1 MHKSKLIQH
10 LQLLNEAELKRLLP
24 FLKSPIY
31 NANPRIVDLYL
42 LLRKWHPD
50 YQHPKL
56 EKEKVFQ
63 QLFPNRP
70 YDHQKLLNLMS
81 AFTALLRQYL
91 QYLQLEKEEHTQDQL
106 LLRALAER
114 PSAYPVFTK
123 EIAHAHQTLDGLPY
137 RNANFYYQKF
147 YLNRFYFNHPE
158 TDQFNLSK
166 AEYEEAMQ
174 QLDRSFLLDKLSFSC
189 EVKAREKPLDE
200 QYNIW
205 LLPEIRAGIA
215 DYPVDN
221 PMTGAY
227 LAMLDLLES
236 GNRTAYYQLKKL
248 FENNLSSFHR
258 QQQQYLLQSL
268 INYAIKQGNSGEQA
282 FVLENLQLYQLGL
295 THALFLE
302 HQRLNDMTYISIV
315 NIALRAE
322 ERDWCHRFI
331 EDYAHYLPMHTRKDA
346 RALATAL
353 WHYANQQPEEATTLL
368 QEVNFLN
375 IYYQI
380 QARVLLIKIFVEA
393 DRAGNDHTDLV
404 LAQIDAFERYL
415 RRNDKVGKAQKE
427 ALLNFALYTRRIAKS
442 RLEPSFIQLQP
453 ELRKEMEQRNTLY
466 NKSWLLHLL
475 AD

>member
-1 MHKSKLIQH
+1 MYKSKLVQH
-10 LQLLNEAELKRLLP
+10 LRLLNQAELKRLLQ

-31 NANPRIVDLYL
+31 NANPRIVNFYL
-42 LLRKWHPD
+42 LVRKWYPD
-50 YQHPKL
+50 YRHAKL
-56 EKEKVFQ
+56 QKEKVFQ
-63 QLFPNRP
+63 QLFPDRS

-91 QYLQLEKEEHTQDQL
+91 QVLQLEKEEHTQDQL

-123 EIAHAHQTLDGLPY
+123 ETANAHQTLEGLPY
-137 RNANFYYQKF
+137 RNADFYYQKF
-147 YLNRFYFNHPE
+147 QLNRLYFNHPE

-166 AEYEEAMQ
+166 VEYEEAMR
-174 QLDRSFLLDKLSFSC
+174 QLDRSFMLDKLSFSC

-236 GNRTAYYQLKKL
+236 GNAAAYYQLKEL

-268 INYAIKQGNSGEQA
+268 INYTIKQGNSGDGG
-282 FVLENLQLYQLGL
+282 FVFENLQLYQLGL
-295 THALFLE
+295 RHALLLE

-315 NIALRAE
+315 NVALRAKE
-322 ERDWCHRFI
+322 IAWCQKFI
-331 EDYAHYLPMHTRKDA
+331 EDYAPYLPVHNRKDA
-346 RALATAL
+346 KALATAL
-353 WHYANQQPEEATTLL
+353 WHYANRQPEMATKLL
-368 QEVNFLN
+368 QEVSFLN

-393 DRAGNDHTDLV
+393 GLQGEDHTELI
-404 LAQIDAFERYL
+404 LAQADAFERYL
-415 RRNDKVGKAQKE
+415 RRNDKVAKGQKE
-427 ALLNFALYTRRIAKS
+427 ALLNFAFYIKKISKL
-442 RLEPSFIQLQP
+442 RLEPTFPQLKA
-453 ELRKEMEQRNTLY
+453 ELRKEMEQRNALY
-466 NKSWLLHLL
+466 NKAWLLHLL
-475 AD
+475 I

>member
-1 MHKSKLIQH
+1 MHRSKLIQH
-10 LQLLNEAELKRLLP
+10 LQLLNEVELKRLLP

-50 YQHPKL
+50 YQHARL
-56 EKEKVFQ
+56 QKEKIFQ
-63 QLFPNRP
+63 QLFPERT

-81 AFTALLRQYL
+81 AFTALIRQYL
-91 QYLQLEKEEHTQDQL
+91 QLLQLEKEEHTQNQL

-114 PSAYPVFTK
+114 RSAYSIFTK
-123 EIAHAHQTLDGLPY
+123 ETAHAHQTLDELPY
-137 RNANFYYQKF
+137 RNANFYHQKF
-147 YLNRFYFNHPE
+147 QLNRLYFNHPE

-166 AEYEEAMQ
+166 AEYEEAMR

-200 QYNIW
+200 QYHIW

-236 GNRTAYYQLKKL
+236 DNMTAYYQLKER

-268 INYAIKQGNSGEQA
+268 INYTIKQGNSGNKA
-282 FVLENLQLYQLGL
+282 FVFENLQLYQLGL
-295 THALFLE
+295 KHDLFLE

-315 NIALRAE
+315 NIALRAKE
-322 ERDWCHRFI
+322 IDWCLEFI
-331 EDYAHYLPMHTRKDA
+331 EDYTPFLPEHTRKDA
-346 RALATAL
+346 QALATAL
-353 WHYANQQPEEATTLL
+353 WHYACQEPEKATILL

-375 IYYQI
+375 VYYQI

-393 DRAGNDHTDLV
+393 SQERKDHTELV
-404 LAQIDAFERYL
+404 LAQVDAFERYL
-415 RRNDKVGKAQKE
+415 RRNDKVGKEQKE
-427 ALLNFALYTRRIAKS
+427 ALLNFALYTKKVS
-442 RLEPSFIQLQP
+442 KLRLEPEFTQLKSSLQ
-453 ELRKEMEQRNTLY
+453 KEMEQRNALY
-466 NKSWLLHLL
+466 NKTWLLHLL
-475 AD
+475 E

>member
-10 LQLLNEAELKRLLP
+10 LHLLNEAELKRLLT

-42 LLRKWHPD
+42 LVRKWHPD
-50 YQHPKL
+50 YRHTKL
-56 EKEKVFQ
+56 QKEKIFE
-63 QLFPNRP
+63 QLFPDRS

-91 QYLQLEKEEHTQDQL
+91 QLLQLEKEEQTQDQL

-114 PSAYPVFTK
+114 PAAYPIFTR
-123 EIAHAHQTLDGLPY
+123 ETEHAHQTLEGLPY

-147 YLNRFYFNHPE
+147 QLNRLYFNHPE

-166 AEYEEAMQ
+166 TEYEEAMQ

-215 DYPVDN
+215 SYPVDN

-236 GNRTAYYQLKKL
+236 GNITAYYQLKQL

-268 INYAIKQGNSGEQA
+268 INYTIKQGNSGNKA

-295 THALFLE
+295 KHELFLE

-322 ERDWCHRFI
+322 EIDWCQGFI
-331 EDYAHYLPMHTRKDA
+331 DTYTPYLPTHTRKDA

-353 WHYANQQPEEATTLL
+353 WHYANQQPEKATTLL
-368 QEVNFLN
+368 QDVNFLN
-375 IYYQI
+375 VYYQI

-393 DRAGNDHTDLV
+393 GRDGKDHTELI
-404 LAQIDAFERYL
+404 LAHVDAFERYL
-415 RRNDKVGKAQKE
+415 RRNDKVGKEQKE
-427 ALLNFALYTRRIAKS
+427 ALLNFALYTKKISKL
-442 RLEPSFIQLQP
+442 RLEPMPSPLMAA
-453 ELRKEMEQRNTLY
+453 LKKEIEQRNALY
-466 NKSWLLHLL
+466 NKTWLLHLL
-475 AD
+475 EE

>member
-1 MHKSKLIQH
+1 MQKSKLIQH
-10 LQLLNEAELKRLLP
+10 LQLLNEAELKRLLT

-42 LLRKWHPD
+42 LVRKWHPD
-50 YQHPKL
+50 YQHAKL
-56 EKEKVFQ
+56 QKEKIFQ
-63 QLFPNRP
+63 LLFPDRS

-91 QYLQLEKEEHTQDQL
+91 QLLQLEKEEQTQDQL

-114 PSAYPVFTK
+114 PSAYPVFTR
-123 EIAHAHQTLDGLPY
+123 ETEHAHQTLDGLPY

-147 YLNRFYFNHPE
+147 QLNRLYFNHPE

-166 AEYEEAMQ
+166 AQYEEAMQ

-200 QYNIW
+200 QYDIW
-205 LLPEIRAGIA
+205 LLPEIQAGIA
-215 DYPVDN
+215 SYPVDN

-236 GNRTAYYQLKKL
+236 GDMAAYYQLKEL

-268 INYAIKQGNSGEQA
+268 INYTIKQGNSGNKA
-282 FVLENLQLYQLGL
+282 FVFENLQLYQLGL
-295 THALFLE
+295 KHELFLE
-302 HQRLNDMTYISIV
+302 YQRLNDMTYISVV

-322 ERDWCHRFI
+322 EIDWCQGFI
-331 EDYAHYLPMHTRKDA
+331 EDYTQYLPTYTRKDA

-353 WHYANQQPEEATTLL
+353 WHYANQQPEKATTLL
-368 QEVNFLN
+368 QDVNFLN
-375 IYYQI
+375 VYYQI

-393 DRAGNDHTDLV
+393 GRGGNDHTELILTQV
-404 LAQIDAFERYL
+404 DAFERYL
-415 RRNDKVGKAQKE
+415 RRNDKVGKGQKE
-427 ALLNFALYTRRIAKS
+427 ALLNFALYIKKIFKL
-442 RLEPSFIQLQP
+442 RLEPTFPQLKLALQ
-453 ELRKEMEQRNTLY
+453 KEIEQRNTLY
-466 NKSWLLHLL
+466 NKTWLLHLL
-475 AD
+475 E

>member
-1 MHKSKLIQH
+1 
-10 LQLLNEAELKRLLP
+10 LQ
-24 FLKSPIY
+24 
-31 NANPRIVDLYL
+31 
-42 LLRKWHPD
+42 
-50 YQHPKL
+50 
-56 EKEKVFQ
+56 KEKIFQ
-63 QLFPNRP
+63 QLFPERS

-91 QYLQLEKEEHTQDQL
+91 QLLQLEKEEQTQDQL

-114 PSAYPVFTK
+114 PSAYSIFTR
-123 EIAHAHQTLDGLPY
+123 EIEHAHHTLEGLPY

-147 YLNRFYFNHPE
+147 QLNRLYFNHPE

-174 QLDRSFLLDKLSFSC
+174 QLDRSFLLNKLSFSC
-189 EVKAREKPLDE
+189 EVKARENPLDE

-236 GNRTAYYQLKKL
+236 GKMVAYYQLKKL
-248 FENNLSSFHR
+248 FENNLTSFHR

-268 INYAIKQGNSGEQA
+268 INYTIKQGNSGQLA
-282 FVLENLQLYQLGL
+282 FVFENLELYQLGL
-295 THALFLE
+295 KHELFLE
-302 HQRLNDMTYISIV
+302 HQRLNDMMYISIV

-322 ERDWCHRFI
+322 EIDWCQGFI
-331 EDYAHYLPMHTRKDA
+331 EDYTPYLPTRTRKDA

-353 WHYANQQPEEATTLL
+353 WHYAGQQPGKATALL
-368 QEVNFLN
+368 QKVNFLN

-393 DRAGNDHTDLV
+393 DHQGKDHTELIV
-404 LAQIDAFERYL
+404 TQVDAFERYL
-415 RRNDKVGKAQKE
+415 RRNDKVGKGQKE
-427 ALLNFALYTRRIAKS
+427 ALLNFALYTKKISKL
-442 RLEPSFIQLQP
+442 RLEPTFSPFKL
-453 ELRKEMEQRNTLY
+453 ELRKEMEQRNALY
-466 NKSWLLHLL
+466 NKTWLLYLL
-475 AD
+475 E